1 VCTKCP
7 KPPGDFKGSTQH
19 LVEHIRL
26 ELDKEG

>member
-1 VCTKCP
+1 MTAH
-7 KPPGDFKGSTQH
+7 PGDFKGSTQH

>member
-1 VCTKCP
+1 VTAW
-7 KPPGDFKGSTQH
+7 PGDFKGSTQH